1 MGTGVDTIA
10 DFTPG
15 DGGNHDVLVLT
26 VANSEIA
33 SFADVQ
39 AKAFQAGIY
48 TVLPLSNTDQ
58 IYLYN
63 VQHFQFTANDFIF
76 E

>member
-1 MGTGVDTIA
+1 M
-10 DFTPG
+10 
-15 DGGNHDVLVLT
+15 
-26 VANSEIA
+26 
-33 SFADVQ
+33 Q

-63 VQHFQFTANDFIF
+63 VATFQLTANDFIF
-76 E
+76 V